1 MNKKLIWSRGHI
13 IWKVWLPASAKN
25 LALDGSPSSD
35 KKWLKPYQKAELA
48 RMATDMES
56 LRLKTP
62 TTNFCVTILSDLN
75 CSWIFL
81 FIFSV
86 AFPDCKFPVSQHSL
100 SSDIY
105 TQLWYEVFNRAL
117 IQLLFTGCLAQLAT
131 EGGCPG
137 SNPLTDSCP
146 FNSEASCDRDRDC
159 PGKQLCCG
167 CPRECRD
174 PRGPALPQV
183 GKWVY
188 VTWKQKLIHTQLNS
202 NQADTKQREITIRGI
217 TYRL

>member
-1 MNKKLIWSRGHI
+1 
-13 IWKVWLPASAKN
+13 
-25 LALDGSPSSD
+25 
-35 KKWLKPYQKAELA
+35 
-48 RMATDMES
+48 MATDMES

-86 AFPDCKFPVSQHSL
+86 AFPNCKFPVSQPSL
-100 SSDIY
+100 SSDTHTSDMKY
-105 TQLWYEVFNRAL
+105 STVHWYHF
-117 IQLLFTGCLAQLAT
+117 LFTGCLAQLAT

-146 FNSEASCDRDRDC
+146 FNSEASCDKDRDC

-188 VTWKQKLIHTQLNS
+188 VTWKQRLIHTQLNS
-202 NQADTKQREITIRGI
+202 NQTDKKQREITIRGI